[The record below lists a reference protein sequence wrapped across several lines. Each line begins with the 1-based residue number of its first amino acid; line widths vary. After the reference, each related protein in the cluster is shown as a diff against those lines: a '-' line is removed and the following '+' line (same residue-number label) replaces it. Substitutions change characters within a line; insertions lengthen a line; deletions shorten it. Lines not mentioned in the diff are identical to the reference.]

1 MRMIALLIALAATS
15 GTAKAFD
22 CAGVTYPPSVVL
34 CSDPELG
41 RLADERQ
48 EAINA
53 ARARIGEQAWPALWE
68 DQKRWVRSYSTA
80 CGVPPDRPPPDPIP
94 ASVIACFKRAGE
106 ARVAYLRAYGIG
118 DEGAA
123 APRTAALGPSFDCG
137 KANSALAQLI
147 CGDPEL
153 SRLDLAF
160 NQAYW
165 ALYQQL
171 GSSGQAQL
179 KQQDQEFIAEVEDR
193 CGLSTSPPATAAPS
207 QARDCVLNAYQ
218 NMRNAWLS
226 QLAGPALEEASRAL
240 DAHLRLQ
247 RDLQQLGY
255 LDAAAAI
262 DGVYGRDTRAA
273 IMAWQSARGRPVSGF
288 LGDADAAALEAE
300 ARAAPAP
307 MSAASAQ
314 TAEVTDVALKNAA
327 GTYVVPVRING
338 VFSLDFIV
346 DSGASDVLLPADV
359 VLTLVRTKTITA
371 DDFIGDSE
379 YALADGST
387 LKSAR
392 FVLRQLQVGA
402 LTIDHVT
409 ASIGS
414 VNSQPLL
421 GDSFLSRFASWS
433 IDNSRHVLRL
443 TSATP

>member
-1 MRMIALLIALAATS
+1 MPTKTCGTRGSASLPGRPLKRPVALLMRICGCSGTCSNLATLMRLPPSTGSMAATPAPRS
-15 GTAKAFD
+15 WH
-22 CAGVTYPPSVVL
+22 
-34 CSDPELG
+34 G
-41 RLADERQ
+41 R
-48 EAINA
+48 
-53 ARARIGEQAWPALWE
+53 
-68 DQKRWVRSYSTA
+68 
-80 CGVPPDRPPPDPIP
+80 
-94 ASVIACFKRAGE
+94 
-106 ARVAYLRAYGIG
+106 
-118 DEGAA
+118 AA
-123 APRTAALGPSFDCG
+123 A
-137 KANSALAQLI
+137 
-147 CGDPEL
+147 
-153 SRLDLAF
+153 
-160 NQAYW
+160 
-165 ALYQQL
+165 
-171 GSSGQAQL
+171 
-179 KQQDQEFIAEVEDR
+179 
-193 CGLSTSPPATAAPS
+193 
-207 QARDCVLNAYQ
+207 
-218 NMRNAWLS
+218 
-226 QLAGPALEEASRAL
+226 
-240 DAHLRLQ
+240 
-247 RDLQQLGY
+247 
-255 LDAAAAI
+255 
-262 DGVYGRDTRAA
+262 
-273 IMAWQSARGRPVSGF
+273 
-288 LGDADAAALEAE
+288 
-300 ARAAPAP
+300 AP

>member
-1 MRMIALLIALAATS
+1 
-15 GTAKAFD
+15 
-22 CAGVTYPPSVVL
+22 
-34 CSDPELG
+34 
-41 RLADERQ
+41 
-48 EAINA
+48 
-53 ARARIGEQAWPALWE
+53 
-68 DQKRWVRSYSTA
+68 
-80 CGVPPDRPPPDPIP
+80 
-94 ASVIACFKRAGE
+94 
-106 ARVAYLRAYGIG
+106 
-118 DEGAA
+118 
-123 APRTAALGPSFDCG
+123 
-137 KANSALAQLI
+137 
-147 CGDPEL
+147 
-153 SRLDLAF
+153 
-160 NQAYW
+160 
-165 ALYQQL
+165 
-171 GSSGQAQL
+171 
-179 KQQDQEFIAEVEDR
+179 
-193 CGLSTSPPATAAPS
+193 
-207 QARDCVLNAYQ
+207 
-218 NMRNAWLS
+218 
-226 QLAGPALEEASRAL
+226 
-240 DAHLRLQ
+240 
-247 RDLQQLGY
+247 
-255 LDAAAAI
+255 
-262 DGVYGRDTRAA
+262 
-273 IMAWQSARGRPVSGF
+273 
-288 LGDADAAALEAE
+288 
-300 ARAAPAP
+300 